1 MSWTWR
7 NSAGG
12 AVYNAPFHTPAY
24 SAILQLV
31 ACEDVHVDWRSH
43 GGNTTLG
50 GDMTVLMRTSA
61 AVAAVLLTM
70 AIASTPVLAKV
81 KTPGAK
87 PVRSGGSNE
96 TEPMPAPILGAGL
109 PLFAAA
115 YSAYWLAR
123 RSRRQTA
130 NDTAA

>member
-1 MSWTWR
+1 
-7 NSAGG
+7 
-12 AVYNAPFHTPAY
+12 
-24 SAILQLV
+24 
-31 ACEDVHVDWRSH
+31 
-43 GGNTTLG
+43 
-50 GDMTVLMRTSA
+50 
-61 AVAAVLLTM
+61 M

-109 PLFAAA
+109 PLFAAG

-123 RSRRQTA
+123 RRRQTA